1 MKIAVVAANGRV
13 GKLIAEEAVKRGNDV
28 TAIVRSQ
35 NKTDAQHE
43 VIKDIFDIQ
52 PEDLKGYDVVI
63 DAFGAW
69 EPEKLDQHTASLMH
83 LADAMSGSPERL
95 LVVGGAGSLFVDPE
109 HKTMLIETP
118 DFPDQFKPLAQAQ
131 VDELAELRKR
141 DDVNWTFLSPAAD
154 FQADGKRTGSYI
166 LAGEE
171 LTPNAQGDSVISY
184 ADYAIA
190 MVDEAER
197 TGSDAHVK
205 ERISVVSK

>member
-171 LTPNAQGDSVISY
+171 LMPNAQGDSVISY